1 MKASASRGGLRGM
14 KLAPNDLGL
23 NPQLWG
29 RHMETKNSRR
39 DFLKIAGASVATA
52 GVVSVPATADAASQQ
67 SAVGASTLPYPL
79 SRIGKVSGMRVNQP
93 VSFNYPD
100 ASSPCVAIKLGK
112 PTPGGVGPDND
123 IVAHSILCTHM
134 GCPVSYDATAGTLKC
149 PCHFSV
155 FDPENH
161 GQMVCGQA
169 TENLPQIQLGY
180 DAKTDTVTAVG
191 VVGLIYGRKS
201 NII

>member
-1 MKASASRGGLRGM
+1 
-14 KLAPNDLGL
+14 
-23 NPQLWG
+23 
-29 RHMETKNSRR
+29 METKNSRR
-39 DFLKIAGASVATA
+39 DFLKIAGATVATA
-52 GVVSVPATADAASQQ
+52 GAAAVPAQADAASHQ
-67 SAVGASTLPYPL
+67 SAVGSTTLPYPA
-79 SRIGKVSGMRVNQP
+79 SRVGKVGGMRVNQP

-134 GCPVSYDATAGTLKC
+134 GCPVSYDASAGTFKC

-169 TENLPQIQLGY
+169 TENLPQIQLSY